1 MNYIHQLQQQ
11 VKELEQMRSEADQ
24 LVTEFRVYLES
35 NKFWEDTTIEV
46 ADVQRRLMPLRHL
59 LLDGGNTMNKDQR
72 IERAEVRQGERSKR
86 SPEQQLQLLD
96 KRLGKGVGASK
107 ERAKLLAQI
116 GSK

>member
-1 MNYIHQLQQQ
+1 M
-11 VKELEQMRSEADQ
+11 D
-24 LVTEFRVYLES
+24 
-35 NKFWEDTTIEV
+35 
-46 ADVQRRLMPLRHL
+46 
-59 LLDGGNTMNKDQR
+59 KDQR
-72 IERAEVRQGERSKR
+72 IERAEVRQGERLER